1 MLNTTK
7 LPPPQPGRKFKDFIT
22 LFVFAGLITISFLA
36 LLWFLGIISS
46 SLFFDAKD
54 FSLEFVEN
62 VIHGGALLAVLIM
75 FFAIGNCL
83 VVAFRYWRGK
93 K

>member
-1 MLNTTK
+1 MPNTTK
-7 LPPPQPGRKFKDFIT
+7 LPPPQPGRKFKDFVI
-22 LFVFAGLITISFLA
+22 LFVFAGLITVSFLA

-54 FSLEFVEN
+54 FSLEFVKN
-62 VIHGGALLAVLIM
+62 AIHGGALLSVLIM
-75 FFAIGNCL
+75 FFAIGNYL
-83 VVAFRYWRGK
+83 AIIFRYWRCK